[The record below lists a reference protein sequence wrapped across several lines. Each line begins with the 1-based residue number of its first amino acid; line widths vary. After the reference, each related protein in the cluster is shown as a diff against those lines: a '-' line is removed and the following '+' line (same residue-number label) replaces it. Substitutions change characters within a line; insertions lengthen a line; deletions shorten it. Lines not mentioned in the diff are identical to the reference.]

1 MKEVKQKDEF
11 RNLTE
16 VTRGEYLQRIKNEN
30 KIKNQI
36 LGLIDDQK
44 YQVMNLFRDYKQE
57 IEKFY
62 KIFLFLYGQFTF

>member
-62 KIFLFLYGQFTF
+62 KTFLFLYGQFTF